1 MQLWSLGK
9 GSRTP
14 GPKGPGPGTPNLFEE
29 VTYLGPKSQAL
40 EPQDS
45 ELRDQRGRTKVTGQ
59 PLCLMPQ
66 RNSTAWS
73 SWAVPHLPGHP
84 QGRRHAG
91 PPPTAGQHSPLHGPR
106 SDGHHALRAG
116 SEPLVGQVQDP
127 EGFVPGWVFES
138 WTLAAPVGLADA
150 EWQVGQSRHAGR
162 GVSTASLPA
171 SRCAGLAS
179 GRWAGGQS
187 LASLSL
193 SPPDTAAAAADWPC
207 HLFPT
212 EGLRLRSGF
221 REPAG
226 HCGVLGGAGRCW
238 CQLLGF
244 TRLQAASASGRPPPR
259 GRWARQRGAGPRPDC
274 SGMWARPPPSLHWAW
289 CPPLELGVGLP
300 CPSRPFQPHQSTGY
314 PTPLCSP
321 SAPPSWVP
329 GTPPPPRLPT
339 HQENQTLALFR
350 GSSGRLSGDLRALVW
365 LTRQAQPSARS

>member
-116 SEPLVGQVQDP
+116 SEPLVGQVQDRSSMLCGTGKKKKTKAKQKTE
-127 EGFVPGWVFES
+127 EGNFDFLVEF
-138 WTLAAPVGLADA
+138 L
-150 EWQVGQSRHAGR
+150 
-162 GVSTASLPA
+162 TASKLYF
-171 SRCAGLAS
+171 
-179 GRWAGGQS
+179 
-187 LASLSL
+187 LS
-193 SPPDTAAAAADWPC
+193 
-207 HLFPT
+207 
-212 EGLRLRSGF
+212 
-221 REPAG
+221 
-226 HCGVLGGAGRCW
+226 
-238 CQLLGF
+238 
-244 TRLQAASASGRPPPR
+244 
-259 GRWARQRGAGPRPDC
+259 
-274 SGMWARPPPSLHWAW
+274 
-289 CPPLELGVGLP
+289 
-300 CPSRPFQPHQSTGY
+300 
-314 PTPLCSP
+314 
-321 SAPPSWVP
+321 
-329 GTPPPPRLPT
+329 
-339 HQENQTLALFR
+339 
-350 GSSGRLSGDLRALVW
+350 
-365 LTRQAQPSARS
+365 